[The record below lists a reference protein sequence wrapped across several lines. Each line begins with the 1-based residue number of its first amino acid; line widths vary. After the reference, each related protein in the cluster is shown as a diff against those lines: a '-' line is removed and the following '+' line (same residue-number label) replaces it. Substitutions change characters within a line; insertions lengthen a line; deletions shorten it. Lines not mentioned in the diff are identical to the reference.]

1 MIKRNSDCVFE
12 CVVVDMNTQADFCRR
27 GGAHPVANYE
37 SLIPALRRVVA
48 WTKRNGVPV
57 VSSLDSHR
65 LRDIQHSSHRPCC
78 IDGSNGQS
86 KIPFTILPRSALV
99 EVDNTLSI
107 SMNLFSTFQQLL
119 FRMRDDDLLSNP
131 KADRFL
137 TQLPTS
143 EFVVVGNVLEQ
154 SVKTLVLGLLAR
166 HKAVSVIVDACGYWN
181 KFVSELAQRQM
192 VAKGATIMSVD
203 ELLVRVLTRRRRYRN
218 FAPKGTNGN
227 GHRTN
232 GKQSAGKSDPIS
244 LSIDQLQSAVRAI
257 RMSRKNGRERPGCP

>member
-1 MIKRNSDCVFE
+1 MIKRDSDRAFE
-12 CVVVDMNTQADFCRR
+12 CVVVDMNTQADFCRG
-27 GGAHPVANYE
+27 GGAHPVVNHE

-65 LRDIQHSSHRPCC
+65 LRDIRHSSHRPCC
-78 IDGSNGQS
+78 IDGSDGQS
-86 KIPFTILPRSALV
+86 KIPFTILPSSALV

-107 SMNLFSTFQQLL
+107 SLNLFSTFQQLL

-137 TQLPTS
+137 TELRTS
-143 EFVVVGNVLEQ
+143 EFLVVGNVLEE

-192 VAKGATIMSVD
+192 VAKGATIISVD
-203 ELLVRVLTRRRRYRN
+203 ELVLRVLTGRRRYRN
-218 FAPKGTNGN
+218 SASNGTNHN

-232 GKQSAGKSDPIS
+232 GKQSAGPCDPIH
-244 LSIDQLQSAVRAI
+244 LRIDQLPSTVRAI
-257 RMSRKNGRERPGCP
+257 RMSRRNGREHPGCP

>member
-1 MIKRNSDCVFE
+1 MIKRNADRVFE
-12 CVVVDMNTQADFCRR
+12 CVVVDMNTQADFCQG
-27 GGAHPVANYE
+27 GGAHPVANHE

-65 LRDIQHSSHRPCC
+65 LRDIQHASHRPCC

-86 KIPFTILPRSALV
+86 KIPFTILPSSALV

-107 SMNLFSTFQQLL
+107 SLNLFSSFQQLL

-137 TQLPTS
+137 TQLPTA
-143 EFVVVGNVLEQ
+143 EFLVVGNVLEQ

-166 HKAVSVIVDACGYWN
+166 HKAVSVIADACGYRN
-181 KFVSELAQRQM
+181 KFVSDLAQRQM
-192 VAKGATIMSVD
+192 VAKGATILSVD
-203 ELLVRVLTRRRRYRN
+203 ELLLRVLTQRRRYRN
-218 FAPKGTNGN
+218 FAPNGTNGN

-232 GKQSAGKSDPIS
+232 GKQSADPSGTIR
-244 LSIDQLQSAVRAI
+244 LRTDRLPSAVRAI
-257 RMSRKNGRERPGCP
+257 RMSSNNGSERPGCP